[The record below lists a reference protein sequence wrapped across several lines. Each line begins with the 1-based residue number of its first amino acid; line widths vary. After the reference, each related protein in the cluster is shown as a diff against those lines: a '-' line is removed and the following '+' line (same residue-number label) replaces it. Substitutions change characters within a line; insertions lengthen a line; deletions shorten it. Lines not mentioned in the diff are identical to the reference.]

1 MIHYGILS
9 CLFLLR
15 FEPSEEAAA
24 PFFVFNGLLP
34 LQVDLLKTT
43 ALPLMKKFGVDG
55 EKFDLKVRM
64 RLLVN
69 NRGVT
74 FIRHA
79 ATL

>member
-1 MIHYGILS
+1 MGSYLGFFCSVLN
-9 CLFLLR
+9 LR
-15 FEPSEEAAA
+15 KRQQP

-74 FIRHA
+74 FICHA
-79 ATL
+79 AAL